1 MRSFKKTILYLKS
14 LPAQIIALLLVAYFC
29 VDWIPLGV
37 ISFFFS
43 LSLTL
48 KEILLFV
55 LPILIFTFLFVAIS
69 RMQGAVLGFIVA
81 LLICICGSNFLST
94 MISYSV
100 AQVALPHFPLAL
112 CLEQESHAMLPM
124 WVFMLPKLIKNDYAL
139 FSGLAMGVLSRYM
152 PLIFVQNIQTFSE
165 NLVNIF
171 LYRFFVPMVPFF
183 IFGFILKFAH
193 DGLMDK
199 LLQQCGPILLLILAL
214 QFTYTMFLY
223 AAMAHFRLGD
233 FLKNIRNMFPALIA
247 AGTTMSSAAAL
258 PLTISGARR
267 NTDGDENVDAIVPA
281 TVNVHLI
288 GDSLGV
294 PLLAL
299 AILLG
304 FGFEMPT
311 FWAYL
316 AFAGYFV
323 LIKFSVAG
331 VPGGGIIV
339 MLPLLEQCFHFS
351 PEMGALITTLY
362 ILADPFNTAFNVFGN
377 GAFAVFFSRGW
388 KRIVQKRH
396 AGSLH

>member
-1 MRSFKKTILYLKS
+1 MPSFKKIIVHLKS
-14 LPAQIIALLLVAYFC
+14 LPAQIVALLFVAYFC
-29 VDWIPLGV
+29 VDWMPV
-37 ISFFFS
+37 EFISFFFA

-55 LPILIFTFLFVAIS
+55 LPVLIFTFLFVAIS
-69 RMQGAVLGFIVA
+69 RMQGAVLGFILA
-81 LLICICGSNFLST
+81 LLFCICASNFLST

-100 AQVALPHFPLAL
+100 AQIALPHFPLSL
-112 CLEQESHAMLPM
+112 CLEQENKSVLSM
-124 WVFMLPKLIKNDYAL
+124 WVFSLPKIIENDYAL

-152 PLIFVQNIQTFSE
+152 PISLVKKVQVFSE

-183 IFGFILKFAH
+183 IFGFILKFAY

-199 LLQQCGPILLLILAL
+199 LLQQCGPILLLILVL
-214 QFTYTMFLY
+214 QFIYTVFLY
-223 AAMAHFRLGD
+223 AVMAHFRLRA
-233 FLKNIRNMFPALIA
+233 FIRYIQNMFPALIA

-258 PLTISGARR
+258 PLTISGARH
-267 NTDGDENVDAIVPA
+267 NTEGDETVDAIVPA

-304 FGFEMPT
+304 FGYEMPA
-311 FWAYL
+311 FAAYL
-316 AFAGYFV
+316 VFAGYFV
-323 LIKFSVAG
+323 MIKFSVAG

-377 GAFAVFFSRGW
+377 GAFAVFFSRAW
-388 KRIVQKRH
+388 KLVGRKQHV
-396 AGSLH
+396 GSLR